1 MRHRAMIYFDSAS
14 TTKLND
20 EVLTAYHSLLA
31 KTFANSESLYDAG
44 MEMHNLMEK
53 SRAAIASFLHILP
66 QEVYFTSGASESNS
80 AIIKGVAFA
89 NRDKGKHIITT
100 CVEHSSV
107 MNACRQ
113 LAEEFGFEITYLPV
127 DPTGKIRISDL
138 EKALRSDTILVSIM
152 YVNNE
157 SGAIMPLEEIKR
169 VVKKSRAVLHVDC
182 VQALGKLDID
192 LKNIDCASFSAHK
205 INGLKGSG
213 LLIKKQHIRMLP
225 LINGG
230 QQEMGLRGGTANAP
244 ANIVWAKTLRL
255 ALEKQVSSMKHIHQ
269 LNQLLRNELTKME
282 EIHFNSGEDA
292 LDTILN
298 FSVSGLTSEVL
309 MNALNAKGI
318 CVSAQ
323 STCSSKSTSAS
334 HVLLAMGIDEEAARR
349 SIRISL
355 SKENTEKEIIYFIQV
370 LKESIKQYGTNRV

>member
-1 MRHRAMIYFDSAS
+1 MIYFDSAS
-14 TTKLND
+14 TTRLDD
-20 EVLTAYHSLLA
+20 EVLNAYHSLLA
-31 KTFANSESLYDAG
+31 KSFANSESLYDAG

-53 SRAAIASFLHILP
+53 SRASVASFLHVHP
-66 QEVYFTSGASESNS
+66 SEVYFTSGASESNS

-89 NRDKGKHIITT
+89 NREQGRHIITSS
-100 CVEHSSV
+100 VEHSSV

-113 LAEEFGFEITYLPV
+113 LEEEFDYEVTYLPV
-127 DPTGKIRISDL
+127 GSDGKVSVSDL
-138 EKALRSDTILVSIM
+138 EKAIRPDTVLVSIM

-157 SGAIMPLEEIKR
+157 SGAIMPIDDIKA
-169 VVKKSRAVLHVDC
+169 VVKKSKAVLHVDC
-182 VQALGKLDID
+182 VQALGKLDLD
-192 LKNIDCASFSAHK
+192 LSDIDCASFSAHK

-213 LLIKKQHIRMLP
+213 LMIKKQHIRMLP

-230 QQEMGLRGGTANAP
+230 QQEMGLRGGTANA
-244 ANIVWAKTLRL
+244 AADIVWAKTLRL
-255 ALEKQVSSMKHIHQ
+255 ALEHQASSMKHIHH
-269 LNQLLRNELTKME
+269 LNQMLREELSKIE
-282 EIHFNSGEDA
+282 GIHFNSSEEA

-298 FSVSGLTSEVL
+298 FSVSKLTSEVL

-334 HVLLAMGIDEEAARR
+334 HVLLAMGISEEAARK
-349 SIRISL
+349 SIRVSL
-355 SKENTEKEIIYFIQV
+355 SRENTEEEIRYFVQV